1 MASGVTPNLSAF
13 TASELT
19 ALLTA
24 AKSEIL
30 FRITGRVQ
38 SGSSTGQSYSMNQYS
53 TADLNNLVNALTAQL
68 GLDTQE
74 TRTRPDFSYS
84 GPGSGCGYDGWG
96 PGGMPSNQ

>member
-1 MASGVTPNLSAF
+1 MPSGVVPNLSAF
-13 TASELT
+13 TAAELS

-24 AKSEIL
+24 AKAEIL

-53 TADLNNLVNALTAQL
+53 TADLNNLVNALTAQM

-74 TRTRPDFSYS
+74 TRTRPDFS
-84 GPGSGCGYDGWG
+84 GSGVGAGFNSWG
-96 PGGMPSNQ
+96 C